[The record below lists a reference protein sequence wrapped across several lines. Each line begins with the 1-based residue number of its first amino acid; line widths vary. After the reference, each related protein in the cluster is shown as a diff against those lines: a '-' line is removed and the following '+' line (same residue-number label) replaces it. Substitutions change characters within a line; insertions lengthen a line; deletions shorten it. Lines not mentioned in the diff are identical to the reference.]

1 MTILDRI
8 TKPEDIRTLDK
19 IELEQLASDLRVEIS
34 ENVARTGGH
43 LASNLGTVE
52 LTLSLLHCFD
62 FRTDKVIWD
71 VGHQSYSYKILTG
84 RRAEFSELRQKG
96 GLSGFPKREE
106 SPYDSFNTGHSSTSV
121 SAALGLERAMKM
133 QGQSGRVIAVIGD
146 GAMTGGMFYE
156 AINNIDNEKDDLL
169 IIINDN
175 QMSISDNV
183 GALSN
188 HLNNLRVSRR
198 YNQAKR
204 RGSRILHKIPLIG
217 QGALFILNK
226 LKDSLR
232 LKLVKP
238 SDHIYFETLGL
249 RYYGPVDGHD
259 IAALNRY
266 MLALKDRKG
275 PAVLHVCTQKGK
287 GYSKAE
293 QAPSLYHGVSPFSL
307 DEGVSEVPINKTESN
322 FTQAFSTALLEE
334 AAQDQRIVA
343 LTAAMGQGTGLDAF
357 AARYPERFF
366 DVGIA
371 EPHAVTMAAGMAAGG
386 LKPVVCIYSTFMQR
400 ALDQLLHDVALQNL
414 PVVFGVDRTGIVGN
428 DGETHQGIYDS
439 SFMSA
444 VPNLQILYPSCY
456 LALKD
461 GLHWALQ
468 NNNAPVALRYPRGSE
483 NKHAALAYAHAK
495 NKRSSIASGLPG
507 PLTLRPGR
515 DVSLIVLGQ
524 LCGQALE
531 TAEQLALSGVSV
543 EVIDVQRFKPLPL
556 DSLISSI
563 AATKAVVVLE
573 EQVSAGGLGEQLAL
587 AMQERGLS
595 LPFACLHI
603 GDCPVYQASPK
614 ESIRDCGLDG
624 LSIEAKIREIL
635 LEKGK
640 HRTA

>member
-1 MTILDRI
+1 MTILDQI
-8 TKPEDIRTLDK
+8 KNPEDIQTLDK
-19 IELEQLASDLRVEIS
+19 HELEQLADDLRVEIS
-34 ENVARTGGH
+34 ESVAKTGGH

-106 SPYDSFNTGHSSTSV
+106 SAYDSFNTGHSSTSV

-133 QGQSGRVIAVIGD
+133 QGQRGRVIAVIGD

-204 RGSRILHKIPLIG
+204 RGSFILHKIPLIG
-217 QGALFILNK
+217 MGTLFLLNK
-226 LKDSLR
+226 LKDTLR
-232 LKLVKP
+232 RKLVKP
-238 SDHIYFETLGL
+238 GDHVYFETLGL

-259 IAALNRY
+259 LVSLNRY

-287 GYSKAE
+287 GYPKAE
-293 QAPSLYHGVSPFSL
+293 QSPSLYHGVSPFSL
-307 DEGVSEVPINKTESN
+307 DEGVSEVPISNAQDN
-322 FTQAFSTALLEE
+322 FTQAFSMALIDE
-334 AAQDQRIVA
+334 AARDQRIVA

-357 AARYPERFF
+357 AAHYPERFF

-386 LKPVVCIYSTFMQR
+386 MKPVVCIYSTFMQR

-414 PVVFGVDRTGIVGN
+414 PVIFGVDRAGIVGN

-444 VPNLQILYPSCY
+444 VPNLKILYPSCY
-456 LALKD
+456 AAVKD
-461 GLHWALQ
+461 CLHWALAAQ
-468 NNNAPVALRYPRGSE
+468 NGPVAIRYPRGSE
-483 NKHAALAYAHAK
+483 NKHVAAAYLKVK
-495 NKRSSIASGLPG
+495 NMLSDHEAALPG
-507 PLTLRPGR
+507 PLTLREGK
-515 DVSLIVLGQ
+515 DVTVLVLGQ

-531 TAEQLALSGVSV
+531 IAEQLAVTGISV
-543 EVIDVQRFKPLPL
+543 EVIDVQLLKPLPL
-556 DSLISSI
+556 ELLLERIMT
-563 AATKAVVVLE
+563 TKALVTVE
-573 EQVSAGGLGEQLAL
+573 EQVSGGGLGAQLAL
-587 AMQERGLS
+587 AMQERGIA
-595 LPFACLHI
+595 LPFAGMSI
-603 GDCPVYQASPK
+603 ADAPVYQASPK
-614 ESIRDCGLDG
+614 ESLHDCGLDG
-624 LSIEAKIREIL
+624 GALAAKIREIL
-635 LEKGK
+635 AKKGK
-640 HRTA
+640 